1 MLYHLFTYLDKHFE
15 FPGLGLFQF
24 ISFRAGMAMILS
36 LIITTVYG
44 NRLISYLRYKQVGE
58 TVRNL
63 GLEGQNQKQGTPTM
77 GGLIIIAGILIP
89 VLLFARIENIYIILM
104 IITTVWMGAIGF
116 LDDYIKVFKKN
127 KEGLAGRFKIVGQ
140 VGLSL
145 IIGWTMFFHPDIL
158 VRQTVSQVSEVSK
171 FPKGKTSFKEEII
184 NEKGEKLIRVE
195 KNNGIYYAKDVKST
209 ITNIPFYKNNEFDYS
224 KVLKFLGDD
233 YQKYSLVVFLLFVIV
248 IITAVSNGANITDGI
263 DGLATGTSAII
274 GITLALLAYVSGNTI
289 IADYL
294 KIIYIPNSG
303 ELVIFA
309 ASFVGACIGFL
320 WYNAYP
326 AQVFMGDTGSLTIGG
341 IIAVFAIMIR
351 KELLIP
357 ILCGVFL
364 IENLSVIMQV
374 SWFKYTKRKSGEGKR
389 IFLMAPLHHH
399 FQKKGYHESKIVS
412 RFWIVGILLA
422 IITIVTLKLR

>member
-1 MLYHLFTYLDKHFE
+1 MLYHLFIYLDKHFD
-15 FPGLGLFQF
+15 FPGAGVFQF
-24 ISFRAGMAMILS
+24 ISFRAALAMILS

-44 NRLISYLRYKQVGE
+44 SNLINYLRYKQVGE

-63 GLEGQNQKQGTPTM
+63 GLEGQTQKAGTPTM
-77 GGLIIIAGILIP
+77 GGLIIIAGVLIP
-89 VLLFARIENIYIILM
+89 TLLFAKIENIYIILM

-127 KEGLAGRFKIVGQ
+127 KEGLAGKFKIVGQ
-140 VGLSL
+140 VGLAL

-158 VRQTVSQVSEVSK
+158 IRQTIAEVPTSVK
-171 FPKGKTSFKEEII
+171 VQKGPAGIKEEII

-195 KNNGIYYAKDVKST
+195 KASGVYYAKDVKST
-209 ITNIPFYKNNEFDYS
+209 KTNIPFYKNNEFDYA
-224 KVLKFLGDD
+224 KVLKFIGPG
-233 YQKYSLVVFLLFVIV
+233 YEKYSLVVFLLFVIV

-309 ASFVGACIGFL
+309 AAFVGACIGFL

-374 SWFKYTKRKSGEGKR
+374 SWFKYTKRRYGEGRR
-389 IFLMAPLHHH
+389 IFLMSPLHHH

-412 RFWIVGILLA
+412 RFWIIGILLA
-422 IITIVTLKLR
+422 IVTIVTLKLR